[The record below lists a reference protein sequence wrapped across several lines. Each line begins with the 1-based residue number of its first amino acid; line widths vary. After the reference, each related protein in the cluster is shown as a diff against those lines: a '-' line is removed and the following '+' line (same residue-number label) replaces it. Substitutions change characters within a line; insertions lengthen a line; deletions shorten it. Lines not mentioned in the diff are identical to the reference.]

1 MVSPQ
6 IFDHYGRMLAYV
18 NANYEKADPVIAP
31 KTRGPCSGGE

>member
-18 NANYEKADPVIAP
+18 NANYEKADPVG
-31 KTRGPCSGGE
+31 KFQKSSVTDK